1 MFGIKEVDIHGLR
14 NLQTGNPVLLVDVRT
29 ETEVARGMIDGAV
42 HIPLHLLP
50 IKMEEMS
57 HETPTVLYCH
67 SGARSAQACAFM
79 ASRGFDNVFNLQ
91 GGILAWVRAGQDL
104 AQVA

>member
-1 MFGIKEVDIHGLR
+1 MFGIKEVDVHGLHDLR
-14 NLQTGNPVLLVDVRT
+14 AGNPVLLVDVRT

-50 IKMEEMS
+50 IKMEEMARD
-57 HETPTVLYCH
+57 TPTVLYCH

-91 GGILAWVRAGQDL
+91 GGILAWVRSGLDL
-104 AQVA
+104 ARVA

>member
-1 MFGIKEVDIHGLR
+1 MFGIKEVDVHGLHGLR
-14 NLQTGNPVLLVDVRT
+14 AESPVLLVDVRT

-42 HIPLHLLP
+42 HVPLHLLP
-50 IKMEEMS
+50 IKMEEMD
-57 HETPTVLYCH
+57 HDTPIVLYCH

-91 GGILAWVRAGQDL
+91 GGILAWVRSGLDL
-104 AQVA
+104 ARVA